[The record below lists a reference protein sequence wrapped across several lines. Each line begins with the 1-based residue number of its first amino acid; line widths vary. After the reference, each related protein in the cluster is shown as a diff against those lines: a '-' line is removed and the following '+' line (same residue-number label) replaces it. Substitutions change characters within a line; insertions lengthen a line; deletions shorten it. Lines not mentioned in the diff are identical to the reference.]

1 MLIRGAAGHEFNQ
14 YILPVG
20 TVTPRSLPTSNAKNS
35 NGSTGAR
42 SALEENGGPAHDR
55 RGTRHPKLI
64 RTTGDIQ
71 YAQYTMPIG
80 AATQASASTSC
91 QEDRAASDQ
100 TTSRLPAGD
109 CSGHCSVILGF
120 AIAYTQRAD
129 SCRATVASFRCSKCG
144 SECSVIANPP
154 KTEGEM
160 GMSE

>member
-55 RGTRHPKLI
+55 RSTRHPKLI

-71 YAQYTMPIG
+71 YDQYTMPIG
-80 AATQASASTSC
+80 AATQASASTSR
-91 QEDRAASDQ
+91 QEDRAVSDQ
-100 TTSRLPAGD
+100 NGSRLPAGD

-120 AIAYTQRAD
+120 AIAYTQRAN
-129 SCRATVASFRCSKCG
+129 SRRATVASFRCSKCG
-144 SECSVIANPP
+144 SECSVITNPQ